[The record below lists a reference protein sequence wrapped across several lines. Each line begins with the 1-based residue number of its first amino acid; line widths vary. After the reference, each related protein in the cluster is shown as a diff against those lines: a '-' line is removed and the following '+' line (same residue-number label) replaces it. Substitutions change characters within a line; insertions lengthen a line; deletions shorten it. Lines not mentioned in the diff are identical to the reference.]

1 VVTYRIYQVDRE
13 GRVFGAPHI
22 IQCDDDDA
30 ALVEGRNYIDRR
42 AVEIWRDH
50 KRVGLIPADD

>member
-1 VVTYRIYQVDRE
+1 VVTYRIYKLDRE
-13 GRVFGAPHI
+13 GRVFSPPHI

-30 ALVEGRNYIDRR
+30 ALVEARHYIDGH
-42 AVEIWRDH
+42 ALEIWRDH

>member
-1 VVTYRIYQVDRE
+1 MVTYRIYKVDRE
-13 GRVFGAPHI
+13 GRVFGSPQI

-30 ALVEGRNYIDRR
+30 VLLEARKYIDRY
-42 AVEIWRDH
+42 AIEIWRDH